1 MPALVAMRFLVPT
14 CRALP
19 LSRLRG
25 TEPAPRPLSRL
36 RETEPAP
43 RDRNRCVHLYDQ
55 LEPSPDPRDLLSE
68 IDRGPIALFCG

>member
-25 TEPAPRPLSRL
+25 TEPAPR
-36 RETEPAP
+36 
-43 RDRNRCVHLYDQ
+43 DRNRCFHLYDQ
-55 LEPSPDPRDLLSE
+55 LQPSPDPRDLLSE